1 MIDRMDYAFVAAV
14 GNDLYLILYN
24 TIMILTVL
32 TTKPIRHSIY
42 AEGAIHDIEYDP
54 SVHRY

>member
-1 MIDRMDYAFVAAV
+1 MDYAFVAAV